1 MQNMRNMKIKI
12 LSILFFT
19 GLSLLLQASPQE
31 DFEKANK
38 AYMAGFY
45 ENAASLYE
53 KILESGM
60 DAPDL
65 YYNLGNAYFKMNDIP
80 SAILNYERALKYDP
94 GNEDYQYNLRVANS
108 KIVDKIDVLP
118 ELFYKR
124 WWNNL
129 KIVLSPDGWALM
141 ALFSFVFIFISIA
154 VFFLARSIQTRKFIF
169 AAGLVLLFIHVIS
182 GIIALQTFREA
193 KNQKT
198 AIIFTPTL
206 PVKSSPDESSI
217 DLFVIHEGLKVTILD
232 RIGEWHEI
240 RIANGSKGWVEAS
253 HLKPV

>member
-19 GLSLLLQASPQE
+19 GLSLFLQASPHE
-31 DFEKANK
+31 EFEKANK

-118 ELFYKR
+118 ELFYIR

-129 KIVLSPDGWALM
+129 KISLSPDRWALM
-141 ALFSFVFIFISIA
+141 ALISFAFIFISIA
-154 VFFLARSIQTRKFIF
+154 LFFLARSIHTRKIIF
-169 AAGLVLLFIHVIS
+169 TAGIILLIINLIS
-182 GIIALQTFREA
+182 GIIAWQTYREA

-240 RIANGSKGWVEAS
+240 RIANGSKGWVKAS